1 MFLVECCDPF
11 NDKALKAGRAAAFK
25 VPICVMGS
33 WQHLEQV
40 ITDHGLQAFGAVPT
54 GSAGPQIAS
63 EKDSPFSRDQQPGR
77 CLMLGSEGQGL
88 CQAAL
93 DLCRPLTIPMSGDME
108 SFNVAQAGAM
118 LMFAMSSSIES
129 VMTQLK
135 H

>member
-25 VPICVMGS
+25 LPICVTGS
-33 WQHLEQV
+33 WRHLEQV
-40 ITDHGLQAFGAVPT
+40 ITDHGLQAFGAVPK
-54 GSAGPQIAS
+54 GSAGPHILP
-63 EKDSPFSRDQQPGR
+63 EKGSPSSHDQQPGW
-77 CLMLGSEGQGL
+77 CLVLGSEGQGL

-118 LMFAMSSSIES
+118 LMFAMSSSVES
-129 VMTQLK
+129 VMNQLK
-135 H
+135 